1 MKIYI
6 AARFRKRDF
15 VEKLATKL
23 EEIGHKTMSKWT
35 KDPSIQPYE
44 ENKKLAE
51 KYALRDIDSIKDS
64 DIFVLISDRSG
75 TGMYT
80 ELGEAIFSNRFFGK
94 PTIYVVGKYTSG
106 SIQFFLPFVKRLN
119 TIEDLFKIIGPK

>member
-15 VEKLATKL
+15 VEKLSIKL
-23 EEIGHKTMSKWT
+23 EKMGHKTMSKWIN
-35 KDPSIQPYE
+35 DPSIQPYE

-51 KYALRDIDSIKDS
+51 KYALRDMSSIKNS
-64 DIFVLISDRSG
+64 DIFVLISDKSG

-119 TIEDLFKIIGPK
+119 IVEDLLKIIK